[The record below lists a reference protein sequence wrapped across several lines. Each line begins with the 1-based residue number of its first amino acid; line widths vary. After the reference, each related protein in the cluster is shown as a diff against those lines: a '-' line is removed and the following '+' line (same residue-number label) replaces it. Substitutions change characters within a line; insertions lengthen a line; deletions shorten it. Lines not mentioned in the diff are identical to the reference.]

1 MTPVMVFFVNN
12 EKIFDTLL
20 CVSTSISLPQ
30 SMMIALSEASDI
42 LKSAFRKR
50 LTYFCYRVCGN
61 CPNLTIFVFHPIS
74 GWKMHNIV

>member
-1 MTPVMVFFVNN
+1 MTPDMVFFVNN

-30 SMMIALSEASDI
+30 SMIIALSEARDM

-50 LTYFCYRVCGN
+50 LAYFCYRVCGD
-61 CPNLTIFVFHPIS
+61 CPNFTIFVFHPIS
-74 GWKMHNIV
+74 SWKMHNIV

>member
-1 MTPVMVFFVNN
+1 MTPDMVFFVNN

-30 SMMIALSEASDI
+30 SMIIALSEARDM

-50 LTYFCYRVCGN
+50 LAYFCYRVCGD

-74 GWKMHNIV
+74 SWKMHNTV

>member
-1 MTPVMVFFVNN
+1 MTPDMVFFVNN

-30 SMMIALSEASDI
+30 SMIIALSEARDM

-50 LTYFCYRVCGN
+50 LTYFCYRVCGD
-61 CPNLTIFVFHPIS
+61 CPNFTIFVFHPIS